1 MSKFSAAVYG
11 LFFALNGLLCYLAHR
26 LPYFP
31 GDIAISRWLQG
42 INLPSLNPI
51 MLANSYITSVIP
63 ATVIVILVVGG
74 LCALMGIIT
83 AAEVIPLIMPQFTW
97 MFWFV
102 LSAILILASI
112 ALSFGRG
119 YE

>member
-1 MSKFSAAVYG
+1 MEGGSNMSISA
-11 LFFALNGLLCYLAHR
+11 
-26 LPYFP
+26 
-31 GDIAISRWLQG
+31 
-42 INLPSLNPI
+42 
-51 MLANSYITSVIP
+51 
-63 ATVIVILVVGG
+63 VIVGAVGG
-74 LCALMGIIT
+74 LCAVMGIIT
-83 AAEVIPLIMPQFTW
+83 AAEVIPLVMPQFTW